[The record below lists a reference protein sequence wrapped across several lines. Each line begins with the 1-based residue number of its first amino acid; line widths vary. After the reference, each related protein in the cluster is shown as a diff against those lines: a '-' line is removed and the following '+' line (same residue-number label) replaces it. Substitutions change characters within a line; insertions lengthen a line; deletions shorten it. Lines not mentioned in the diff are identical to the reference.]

1 MYRRMIAFAS
11 VALLLIFFSSG
22 CEKQVPDDVSNLPR
36 ISTQNGI
43 LNIWATDAPFP
54 IVLVDK
60 AMITVVKME
69 LRLEDGSGFLDFS
82 QDTTTID
89 LLCLRNGVMESL
101 ASREIVSGNYDQLRL
116 YIDRASLLLRDGRT
130 STLKV
135 PGGPQAGLK
144 ILFDTPIRIQPGM
157 EANVMLDFDL
167 SRSFIITGNPK
178 SAGDIKGFNFKPVV
192 RAAVIDSTGII
203 SGSVSYHS
211 GHPLFNAE
219 VWISADSVIA
229 STFTDQNGAY
239 AILGIPEG
247 TYSVTA
253 ALDHFVAQEVGGIQ
267 ISAAEKII
275 YDFQLSAI
283 K

>member
-1 MYRRMIAFAS
+1 MIAFAS
-11 VALLLIFFSSG
+11 VALLLIFFSLG
-22 CEKQVPDDVSNLPR
+22 CEKQETDDVPGLPGT
-36 ISTQNGI
+36 STQNGV

-54 IVLVDK
+54 IVLIDR
-60 AMITVVKME
+60 AMITVEKME
-69 LRLEDGSGFLDFS
+69 LRQENDSVFRVFS

-89 LLCLRNGVMESL
+89 LLSLRNGVMESL
-101 ASREIVSGNYDQLRL
+101 ASEEISPGNYDQLRL
-116 YIDRASLLLRDGRT
+116 YIDRASLLLRDGRI

-144 ILFDTPIRIQPGM
+144 ILFDTPINIQPGM
-157 EANVMLDFDL
+157 VANVMLDFDL

-192 RAAVIDSTGII
+192 RAAVIDSTGVIA
-203 SGSVSYHS
+203 GSVSDHS

-247 TYSVTA
+247 TFSVTA

-267 ISAAEKII
+267 ISATEKII
-275 YDFQLSAI
+275 YDFQLSAV